1 MNISQTIR
9 ILSIIDAVQFVFA
22 SFLNVLLIFICFRS
36 TKLNKVPV
44 FIFMSFF
51 SISNLVYLFGVSLV
65 WFINFIFGLN
75 LEIQSWTWCKINLFI
90 QMFTYHWLSFIVA
103 SFSLSFYLSTRF
115 AHLYNRYLSLSK
127 MIIYA
132 IVLGLMAFSLNFP
145 VLFTDDLRHSNS
157 SGQIDPTLLCL
168 APFAFNSYLSKVLIV
183 IDFLICLNKVLIPF
197 NLYFYFILKGKFEY
211 FHGTYILVYYSIEYL
226 TFSRAFTQ

>member
-51 SISNLVYLFGVSLV
+51 SISNLVYLFGVSLI

-75 LEIQSWTWCKINLFI
+75 LETQSWTWCKINLFI
-90 QMFTYHWLSFIVA
+90 QMFTYHWLSFIIA
-103 SFSLSFYLSTRF
+103 SFPLSFYLSTRF
-115 AHLYNRYLSLSK
+115 VSLYNRYLSIPK
-127 MIIYA
+127 MVIFA
-132 IVLGLMAFSLNFP
+132 ILLGSIAFSLNFP
-145 VLFTDDLRHSNS
+145 VLFADDLRHSNS
-157 SGQIDPTLLCL
+157 SGQIDSILMCL
-168 APFAFNSYLSKVLIV
+168 APFAFNSYMSRVLIV
-183 IDFLICLNKVLIPF
+183 IDFLNIIKF
-197 NLYFYFILKGKFEY
+197 NSF
-211 FHGTYILVYYSIEYL
+211 
-226 TFSRAFTQ
+226 

>member
-22 SFLNVLLIFICFRS
+22 SFFNVLLIFICFRS

-51 SISNLVYLFGVSLV
+51 SISNLVYLFGVSLI

-75 LEIQSWTWCKINLFI
+75 LETNSWIWCKLNLFI
-90 QMFTYHWLSFIVA
+90 QMFTYHWLSFILA
-103 SFSLSFYLSTRF
+103 SFSLSFYLSSRF
-115 AHLYNRYLSLSK
+115 AHLYNRYLSLPR
-127 MIIYA
+127 MIIFA
-132 IVLGLMAFSLNFP
+132 TLLGLMAFSLNLP

-157 SGQIDPTLLCL
+157 SGQIDPILLCL
-168 APFAFNSYLSKVLIV
+168 VPFAFNSYFSQILIV
-183 IDFLICLNKVLIPF
+183 IDFFKYCFIKFDSF
-197 NLYFYFILKGKFEY
+197 NLYIFLFDLK
-211 FHGTYILVYYSIEYL
+211 
-226 TFSRAFTQ
+226 R